1 LKKSLVFLTKK
12 NLNLYADS
20 IYLSHILN
28 GIFTDNFKDILF
40 KKYDI
45 LIIYNSSL
53 KSLPAIICTKILKKK
68 ILYCF
73 HEPFYSFEELV
84 NWKLKF
90 FKYLIVNFTHY
101 LCCRLIDKAVVF
113 SNYGNKKLKKIAP
126 KNLNIIISGLPY
138 KDNFSDYKVKSEK
151 IKISYLGGIT
161 QFKNP
166 YIFIDKYSEYFNE
179 YNIEYHIYSK
189 TKKNINNEHIHIHEQ
204 KLSDK
209 EFIEVIKSSDI
220 IHIPHDFCTQSGVL
234 VRSFSV
240 GRPVIINNTDNYNYE
255 KQIDG
260 VCGIIDD
267 EYFLDKFVYYM
278 KNREKFALS
287 AYNYYINNF
296 NINSDY
302 YEL

>member
-1 LKKSLVFLTKK
+1 MKKSLVFLTKK

-20 IYLSHILN
+20 NYLSHILN
-28 GIFTDNFKDILF
+28 GIFSDKFKDIFF

-45 LIIYNSSL
+45 LIIYNTSL
-53 KSLPAIICTKILKKK
+53 KSLPAVIFSKIRNKK
-68 ILYCF
+68 IVYCF

-84 NWKLKF
+84 QWKQKF
-90 FKYLIVNFTHY
+90 FKYLIVNFIHF

-113 SNYGNKKLKKIAP
+113 SNYGYKKLKKIAP
-126 KNLNIIISGLPY
+126 KNLNISISGLPY
-138 KDNFSDYKVKSEK
+138 EDNFSNYNVKSEK

-166 YIFIDKYSEYFNE
+166 YIFIDKYSEYFNK

-189 TKKNINNEHIHIHEQ
+189 AEINNNNKHIHIHEQ

-209 EFIEVIKSSDI
+209 EFIKAIKSSDI

-267 EYFLDKFVYYM
+267 EYFLVKFVNYI
-278 KNREKFALS
+278 KNREKYALR
-287 AYNYYINNF
+287 AYNYYIDNF
-296 NINSDY
+296 NLNNDY
-302 YEL
+302 YEV